1 MTFVTTLLLYFT
13 SFFTLMNP
21 LGAMPVFLSM
31 TDGLSQKQRKNTA
44 LKTMLTA
51 FLVLA
56 LFAILGKYV
65 FDFFHISINGLRVVG
80 GVLFFVMGYDMLN
93 AKISRMKMTTEEEEQ
108 NYTDDVALTPLG
120 VPLIAG
126 PGSITNA
133 MVLMGDANSLADKG
147 LVLLSILLVSVVSF
161 IILLGATGIIKV
173 IGSQGTKIFTKLMG
187 LIVMIIAVEFFF
199 AGITPY
205 VQTMLH

>member
-1 MTFVTTLLLYFT
+1 MTVLTTILLYFT

-56 LFAILGKYV
+56 LFSIMGKYV

-93 AKISRMKMTTEEEEQ
+93 AKISRMKLTNEEAQ
-108 NYTDDVALTPLG
+108 TYTDDVALTPLG

-133 MVLMGDANSLADKG
+133 MVLMGDANTMADKG
-147 LVLLSILLVSVVSF
+147 LVLLSIFLVSVVSF

-199 AGITPY
+199 SGITPY
-205 VQTMLH
+205 VRAMIH